1 MPYMVTFTI
10 NIPQMFA
17 YIYIH
22 MDPIGNIL
30 SYITIMCGIW
40 NLRLAFQKVKT
51 NPDVCI
57 VRHFTQPFM
66 IDSQDKTK
74 LTEVYWRILRFVV
87 D

>member
-1 MPYMVTFTI
+1 MYAI
-10 NIPQMFA
+10 YGNIYHQYTPNVCIFLQI

-22 MDPIGNIL
+22 MDPMGNIL
-30 SYITIMCGIW
+30 SYITIMCFGIW

-51 NPDVCI
+51 NPDDCI

-74 LTEVYWRILRFVV
+74 LTEVY
-87 D
+87 

>member
-17 YIYIH
+17 YFYKYIYIYIH
-22 MDPIGNIL
+22 MDPMGNIL
-30 SYITIMCGIW
+30 SYITIMCFGIW

-51 NPDVCI
+51 NPDDCI

-66 IDSQDKTK
+66 KDSQDKTK
-74 LTEVYWRILRFVV
+74 LTEVY
-87 D
+87 